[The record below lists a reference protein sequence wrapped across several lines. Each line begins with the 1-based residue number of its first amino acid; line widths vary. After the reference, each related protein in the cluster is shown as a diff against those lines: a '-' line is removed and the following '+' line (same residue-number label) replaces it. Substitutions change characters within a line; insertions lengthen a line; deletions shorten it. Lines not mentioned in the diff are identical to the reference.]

1 MSDFDN
7 PTDPPGGW
15 QREHLRAYVQSNGA
29 AGHEWRPGVMTLLL
43 TTTGRRSGQTHR
55 TPLIYGVDGDRYVVV
70 ASKGGSDTHPMWY
83 LNLEANPAVRVQ
95 VADAI
100 FDARARTASE
110 EERSQLWPLMTDV
123 WPLYDEYQDRT
134 SREIPLVILEPM
146 R

>member
-15 QREHLRAYVQSNGA
+15 QRQHLRQYVESHGA
-29 AGHEWRPGVMTLLL
+29 VGHEWRPGVMTLLL
-43 TTTGRRSGQTHR
+43 TTTGRRSGRAHR
-55 TPLIYGVDGDRYVVV
+55 TPLIYGVDGGRYLVV
-70 ASKGGSDTHPMWY
+70 ASKGGSDAHPMWY
-83 LNLEANPAVRVQ
+83 RNLEDDPAVRVQ

-100 FDARARTASE
+100 FDARARTATPD
-110 EERSQLWPLMTDV
+110 ERKRLWPFMTDI

-134 SREIPLVILEPM
+134 KREIPLVILEPA